1 MIADNIKN
9 YQRYM
14 KTNQNIEIALSY
26 LYDVL
31 NKDAFEEGIFEINDE
46 VKAVHIVGDLKEA
59 NKIKYEV
66 HEKYMD
72 IHAVFEGMECF
83 GYLIEDESHDY
94 DYDTDKDIAFI
105 DVNTIETEEVV
116 TLRKNS
122 FCAVWPYEFHKPLIL
137 KTGETTKTV
146 KKIIMKVK
154 L

>member
-9 YQRYM
+9 HQRYI
-14 KTNQNIEIALSY
+14 KTNENIEIALSY

-31 NKDAFEEGIFEINDE
+31 NKDVFEEGIFEINDE
-46 VKAVHIVGDLKEA
+46 VKAVHIEGDLKET
-59 NKIKYEV
+59 NKIKYEI

-72 IHAVFEGMECF
+72 IHAVYDGIECF
-83 GYLIEDESHDY
+83 GYLLDNENY
-94 DYDTDKDIAFI
+94 DYEYDVDKDIAFI
-105 DVNTIETEEVV
+105 DVDAIETEEVI

-122 FCAVWPYEFHKPLIL
+122 FCAVWPFEFHKPLIL
-137 KTGETTKTV
+137 RTGETTKTV